1 MTAAAPQAG
10 VSPHQSRLSAWLMPA
25 LAIVMVL
32 FVATMKRKAAEKHG
46 TRADRVE
53 KAVATAAG
61 NELAALNDGA
71 DALRRVGE
79 KLDRVEKA
87 LSGMAEKDRE
97 RFDLAVFAALHELR
111 RLDGRLDA
119 IEKALEPAK
128 EPEPPDERY
137 ATICQLLGAGADAT
151 NLTLRQIYEERK

>member
-1 MTAAAPQAG
+1 MTATARQVC

-46 TRADRVE
+46 IRADRVE
-53 KAVATAAG
+53 KAVVAAS

-71 DALRRVGE
+71 DELRRIGE
-79 KLDRVEKA
+79 RLDRVEEA
-87 LSGMAEKDRE
+87 LSGMAGKDRE
-97 RFDLAVFAALHELR
+97 RFDLAVFAAMHELQ

-119 IEKALEPAK
+119 IAKALEPAK

-137 ATICQLLGAGADAT
+137 ATICQLLGARACAT
-151 NLTLRQIYEERK
+151 NMTLRQIYEEGK